1 MRIDPNT
8 QSSKALY
15 KLMTSAVLPR
25 PIALVLTRSQAHVVN
40 VAPFSYFNVVTSAPP
55 RLSISISK
63 LAGARKDTARNI
75 VETGR
80 FVVHVVTHDMLED
93 VNKTSATLPP
103 HESELTLT
111 QFSVDTST
119 EDDLPHIVDSPVR
132 FVCKLEQTIDFP
144 EAELFIGR
152 VEAIDI
158 APHVLDSTRGVIDHK
173 ALEPVARLGGPHYAH
188 LGEIIAL
195 KRP

>member
-1 MRIDPNT
+1 MRIHPNT
-8 QSSKALY
+8 YSSKALY

-25 PIALVLTRSQAHVVN
+25 PIALVLTRGTNGVVN
-40 VAPFSYFNVVTSAPP
+40 VAPFSYFNVVTSSPP

-63 LAGARKDTARNI
+63 VQGTRKDTARNI
-75 VETGR
+75 IETGV

-93 VNKTSATLPP
+93 VNRTSASLAA

-111 QFSVDTST
+111 QFTVKEST
-119 EDDLPHIVDSPVR
+119 EDGLPHILDSPIR
-132 FVCKLEQTIDFP
+132 FVCKLEQTVDFL
-144 EAELFIGR
+144 EAELLIGR

-158 APHVLDSTRGVIDHK
+158 APHVFDSTRGVID
-173 ALEPVARLGGPHYAH
+173 LEAIEPIARLGGPLYAR
-188 LGEIIAL
+188 LGDIISL